1 MSCRECRDFALPH
14 LTVCRRLAWRMGWLM
29 WIDVGLVLQ
38 VAAVCDE
45 LLGSGYCRVS
55 G

>member
-1 MSCRECRDFALPH
+1 MPAIDVEDGL
-14 LTVCRRLAWRMGWLM
+14 GLM
-29 WIDVGLVLQ
+29 WIDVVLVLQ